1 MNNQDFWI
9 NRRNLR
15 QDIALAIH
23 DKKTREHV
31 MLVIDAQPACDLSER
46 DQGKEP
52 ILKDHESLMH
62 EYYADGSGA
71 WKSSKHTDWT
81 CPTCGWFVG
90 ELLSGPGHWHV
101 QGEKSY
107 CSRCGQRIDWTKPSE
122 EEWRLYEERKAEE
135 EKRREKE
142 HEELMKRFKDRV
154 LNPDPN
160 HDEQVAE
167 SIMKSAMFLMGLEQ
181 EKDGCTD

>member
-1 MNNQDFWI
+1 MNQDLWI

-31 MLVIDAQPACDLSER
+31 MLVIDVQPACDLSER

-71 WKSSKHTDWT
+71 WKSSKRTDWT

-90 ELLSGPGHWHV
+90 ELISGSGRWHI
-101 QGEKSY
+101 QRETSY
-107 CSRCGQRIDWTKPSE
+107 CTRCGQRIDWTKPDAE
-122 EEWRLYEERKAEE
+122 QWKLYEERK
-135 EKRREKE
+135 EKE
-142 HEELMKRFKDRV
+142 RQEWEREHAEMLRKFRHGMPKVQEET
-154 LNPDPN
+154 
-160 HDEQVAE
+160 E
-167 SIMKSAMFLMGLEQ
+167 SGN
-181 EKDGCTD
+181 DGNTD

>member
-1 MNNQDFWI
+1 MNQDFWI

-62 EYYADGSGA
+62 EYYADGTYRSGQA
-71 WKSSKHTDWT
+71 
-81 CPTCGWFVG
+81 
-90 ELLSGPGHWHV
+90 
-101 QGEKSY
+101 
-107 CSRCGQRIDWTKPSE
+107 
-122 EEWRLYEERKAEE
+122 
-135 EKRREKE
+135 
-142 HEELMKRFKDRV
+142 
-154 LNPDPN
+154 
-160 HDEQVAE
+160 
-167 SIMKSAMFLMGLEQ
+167 
-181 EKDGCTD
+181 

>member
-31 MLVIDAQPACDLSER
+31 MLVIDSQPACDLSER

-52 ILKDHESLMH
+52 ILKDHESLVH
-62 EYYADGSGA
+62 EYYSDGTGA
-71 WKSSKHTDWT
+71 WRSSKHTDWT

-90 ELLSGPGHWHV
+90 ELFSGPGRWHI
-101 QGEKSY
+101 QRETSY
-107 CSRCGQRIDWTKPSE
+107 CSRCGQRIDWTLPSDE
-122 EEWRLYEERKAEE
+122 EKKLYEERREE
-135 EKRREKE
+135 YERRREQEYQKMQKKYRDRIPEGAPE
-142 HEELMKRFKDRV
+142 H
-154 LNPDPN
+154 
-160 HDEQVAE
+160 
-167 SIMKSAMFLMGLEQ
+167 
-181 EKDGCTD
+181 GCTD